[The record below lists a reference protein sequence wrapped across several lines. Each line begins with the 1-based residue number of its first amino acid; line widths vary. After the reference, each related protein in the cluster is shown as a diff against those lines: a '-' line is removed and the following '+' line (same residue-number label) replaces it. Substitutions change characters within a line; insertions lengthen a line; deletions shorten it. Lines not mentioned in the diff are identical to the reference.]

1 MFAPRN
7 GRDRKSVKGTIGDGT
22 LVSTRE
28 KIASRAQPPNKP
40 ASTNG
45 CIQPSLPDSRNPVI
59 SPPSPTVARAA
70 PAQSTRFASGARLSG
85 TETKHIARTTDA
97 AGRFRKNAQR
107 QEAYCMSHP
116 PRTGQKALVIA
127 VKPDQTPITRPR
139 ESSSKEAL
147 VKTATPIINI
157 RRRPKESPRAPPAR
171 MRADKRIP

>member
-7 GRDRKSVKGTIGDGT
+7 GRDWKSVKGTIGEGT
-22 LVSTRE
+22 LDSTRE

-59 SPPSPTVARAA
+59 RPPSPRVARAA

-85 TETKHIARTTDA
+85 TEKEDIARTTAA

-116 PRTGQKALVIA
+116 PRTGPKALVIA
-127 VKPDQTPITRPR
+127 VEPDQTPIARPR
-139 ESSSKEAL
+139 ESLSKEAL
-147 VKTATPIINI
+147 MIAKLPGTSRAAPIPC
-157 RRRPKESPRAPPAR
+157 R
-171 MRADKRIP
+171 